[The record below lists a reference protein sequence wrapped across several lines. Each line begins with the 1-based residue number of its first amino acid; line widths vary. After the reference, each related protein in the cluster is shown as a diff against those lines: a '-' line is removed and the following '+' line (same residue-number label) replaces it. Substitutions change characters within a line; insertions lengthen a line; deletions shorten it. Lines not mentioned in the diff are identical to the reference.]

1 MTMTTFETPHYFR
14 QARLAY
20 QAADLKMSIAA
31 NSLEDARIRT
41 GWDAYVDTFDG
52 DASDWDRIA
61 RIEDRWA
68 ERYGVDEALDCQAA
82 TYQQLAVAA
91 RRMIAEFCE
100 AHPRGAEVA
109 HVVEASDVKVVEFAL
124 RFDAPERAGR

>member
-1 MTMTTFETPHYFR
+1 MTMTTFEIPRYFR
-14 QARLAY
+14 QARLAH

-41 GWDAYVDTFDG
+41 GWDAYVDKFKG

-61 RIEDRWA
+61 HIEDRWA
-68 ERYGVDEALDCQAA
+68 KRYGVDEALDCTAA
-82 TYQQLAVAA
+82 TYRQLAIAA
-91 RRMIAEFCE
+91 RRMIAEFCK

-109 HVVEASDVKVVEFAL
+109 HVVEASDFKVVEFAL
-124 RFDAPERAGR
+124 NFDAPEGAGR